1 MKNNIRFVAFTIDTG
16 TIYQYLVRVRFI
28 KGGTSFIKDYRT
40 DYLNIGK
47 LFCFL
52 EEKHKDNYTLF
63 PIEYLCIKLEVKQNK
78 ELFYDLHRKEIIREL
93 RKYDS

>member
-1 MKNNIRFVAFTIDTG
+1 MKNNIRIAVSTIDTG

-28 KGGTSFIKDYRT
+28 KGSTSFIKDYRT

-52 EEKHKDNYTLF
+52 EKKHKDNYRLV
-63 PIEYLCIKLEVKQNK
+63 CIRNFKH
-78 ELFYDLHRKEIIREL
+78 F
-93 RKYDS
+93 

>member
-52 EEKHKDNYTLF
+52 EEKHKDNYRLVF
-63 PIEYLCIKLEVKQNK
+63 IRSFKYKYGVKN
-78 ELFYDLHRKEIIREL
+78 D
-93 RKYDS
+93 